1 MLLPPLTHNLKKKQ
15 LKFVYTQLYDIEN
28 ISKLLFKKKR
38 EKKHEKEPDSWTKK
52 FSRRMRSIILNCST
66 ILDTSLC
73 IRASF
78 TCTGIPQI
86 TQH

>member
-1 MLLPPLTHNLKKKQ
+1 MTLKKY
-15 LKFVYTQLYDIEN
+15 LNYFL
-28 ISKLLFKKKR
+28 KKR